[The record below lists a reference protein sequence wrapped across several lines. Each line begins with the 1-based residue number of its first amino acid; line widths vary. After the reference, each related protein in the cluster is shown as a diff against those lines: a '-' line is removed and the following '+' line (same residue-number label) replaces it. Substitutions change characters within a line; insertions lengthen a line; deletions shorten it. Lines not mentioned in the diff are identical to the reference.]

1 MIATRSDTIVK
12 LVRNGRTA
20 WAKRQKRKL
29 QSQSRLHSVST
40 TRGMSLEQAIA
51 SPVVSPNPFSLD
63 NVLALHVAA
72 AANAAASQALVTR
85 NSALML
91 FSGNALDDGT

>member
-1 MIATRSDTIVK
+1 MHKRSYPHFHVMIATRSDTIVK

-72 AANAAASQALVTR
+72 AANAAASQ
-85 NSALML
+85 
-91 FSGNALDDGT
+91 GQ